1 MEEVLLKAEQ
11 KEFEMSEK
19 RQKVPKE
26 AIHLA
31 YSLGLQVRRNHLS
44 EKDAKDELMRT
55 FKIAERTAG
64 AYINGL
70 LKLLEGRKY
79 VSTISGFG
87 TEYYLEHI
95 KNDFGNEGLLLA
107 LQAVK
112 QHSEYFARRRENGQ
126 SYILY
131 PAKIF
136 KKYSHLLEQ
145 EIEYADELKEGSK
158 SKYIEGA
165 KKEVI
170 VNAYERDSAARA
182 KCLEIHGY
190 LCSVCNFD
198 FLKEYG
204 EIGRKYIH
212 VHHITDLSTV
222 GKEYEVDPQN
232 DLIPVCPN
240 CHSMLHRD
248 AKHARTV
255 EELKSIMQ
263 EQRIN

>member
-1 MEEVLLKAEQ
+1 
-11 KEFEMSEK
+11 MSEK
-19 RQKVPKE
+19 RQKVSKE
-26 AIHLA
+26 AIHSA
-31 YSLGLQVRRNHLS
+31 YSLGLQVYRNLLS
-44 EKDAKDELMRT
+44 EEDAKDELMKT
-55 FKIAERTAG
+55 FKIAERTAV

-70 LKLLEGRKY
+70 LKLLDGKKY
-79 VSTISGFG
+79 VSTITEYG
-87 TEYYLEHI
+87 TEYYLEQI
-95 KNDFGNEGLLLA
+95 KNDFGNEGLLSA

-112 QHSEYFARRRENGQ
+112 KHSEYFAKRKEKGEGG
-126 SYILY
+126 IVY
-131 PAKIF
+131 PAKIL

-145 EIEYADELKEGSK
+145 EIEYADELKESSK

-222 GKEYEVDPQN
+222 GKEYEVDPKN

-248 AKHARTV
+248 AKPARTV

-263 EQRIN
+263 EQRID